1 MRQPKPHHYTAGR
14 DIRGQ
19 VVIRKGASVL
29 SEADNATP
37 EHLHADTPAYVLS
50 VGDTLARVSLFGTRV
65 ATVRVRDIRRD

>member
-1 MRQPKPHHYTAGR
+1 MRQPKPYHYTAGR

-29 SEADNATP
+29 SDADNATP
-37 EHLHADTPAYVLS
+37 EHLHVDTPAYVLS

-65 ATVRVRDIRRD
+65 VSVRVRDIRRD

>member
-1 MRQPKPHHYTAGR
+1 MRQPKPYHPAAGR

-19 VVIRKGASVL
+19 VIIRKGASVL
-29 SEADNATP
+29 SEADNASP
-37 EHLHADTPAYVLS
+37 EHLPADTPAYVLS